1 MNAQIVPY
9 MLLLLFATVIS
20 FILAAYSFLK
30 RSIPA
35 ARFFGSLAVGIG
47 IWSLFYLFE
56 VVNLLLRLKVFYF
69 GLKYLGVAL
78 VPISLLAFVMEFTG
92 VPLRRVIKWLPFLA
106 IQPAITLAVL
116 ATNPLHGW
124 FYTNPRLEIAQGFI
138 VLAFTPQFWYYANI
152 VYSLL
157 IGIVTLVLL
166 IRYYRVSA
174 GFRQRQIIF
183 FILGGIIPLGALLL
197 TLSGVTSLPA
207 LDFTSLAMVSSLPF
221 LAVSVFQYRLLDV
234 VPEARDLAIEFMD
247 DSVIV
252 INRRFR
258 VLDVNPAAQ
267 ALFGVKAVEV
277 IGRELG
283 EYLPLTAELREG
295 ISQPERFQENIMLTR
310 EGKGVQFELRSFR
323 LSSWYGR
330 PAGRLVL
337 LHDVTETKQ
346 FEQNLRQAKDAAEEA
361 TRAKSLFLA
370 SMSHEIRTPLN
381 AVIGMT
387 SLLLDTELNTEQQ
400 EYVNTIRAGSDT
412 LLTSINDILDF
423 SKIEAGRM
431 ELETQVFNLKGCV
444 DDAMEILSPQASIK
458 NLRMVYMPA
467 EDLPVWVRAD
477 PTRLR
482 QVLVN
487 LLSNAVKFTDQGE
500 VIVSAVVDSLQEDR
514 FMLHFSV
521 SDTGIG
527 IPTRHLDRVFETFT
541 QADAS
546 IARRY
551 GGTGLGLTISS
562 RLVHIMGG
570 RIWVESQEGQGSTF
584 HFTLPIERAEPQI
597 RPQPVSAYDATFAA
611 RHPLH
616 ILLAEDNPVNQRVAV
631 RFLERIG
638 YQIDTVAN
646 GLEAVEAV
654 RRQPYDLVL
663 MDVRM
668 PELDGLEATRRIRAE
683 MPADQQPRIVALTAY
698 AYQED
703 LSECMAAGM
712 NDTLTKPIQF
722 DRLVSVL
729 SKHTAAAASETVRES
744 KPAMRPSQILD
755 DLGEDRA
762 EILDLLLKNLDD
774 RISGLKA
781 AWQASDLPKLREY
794 AHQLKTDASY
804 LGAEELAQRMLD
816 LERQTIQGVV
826 PGYDEFAHVEILLQR
841 VKTTYIT

>member
-1 MNAQIVPY
+1 

-30 RSIPA
+30 RTIPA
-35 ARFFGSLAVGIG
+35 ARFFMSLAAGIG

-56 VVNLLLRLKVFYF
+56 VVNLLLRLKELYF
-69 GLKYLGVAL
+69 GLKYLGVVL
-78 VPISLLAFVMEFTG
+78 VPISLIAFVMEYTG
-92 VPLRRVIKWLPFLA
+92 VPLRRVIKILPFLV
-106 IQPAITLAVL
+106 IEPVITLGLL
-116 ATNPLHGW
+116 ATNSLHGW
-124 FYTNPRLEIAQGFI
+124 FYTNPRLEIAQAFI
-138 VLAFTPQFWYYANI
+138 VLAFTPQVWYYVNI
-152 VYSLL
+152 GYSLL
-157 IGIVTLVLL
+157 VGVISMILI
-166 IRYYRVSA
+166 IRYYRISA
-174 GFRQRQIIF
+174 GFRRRQIMF
-183 FILGGIIPLGALLL
+183 FMLGGIIPLGALSL
-197 TLSGVTSLPA
+197 TLSGVTALPA

-277 IGRELG
+277 IGRPLG
-283 EYLPLTAELREG
+283 DYLPLTEELRAG
-295 ISQPERFQENIMLTR
+295 ISQPERFQQDIMLSR
-310 EGKGVQFELRSFR
+310 DGQEVQFELRSFR

-337 LHDVTETKQ
+337 LHDVTETKLL
-346 FEQNLRQAKDAAEEA
+346 EQNLRQAKDAAEEA

-387 SLLLDTELNTEQQ
+387 TLLQDTTLDADQQ

-431 ELETQVFNLKGCV
+431 ELETQVFHLESCV
-444 DDAMEILSPQASIK
+444 EDAIEILVPLAAAK
-458 NLRMVYMPA
+458 NLALYYLPA
-467 EDLPVWVRAD
+467 GNLPAWINAD

-487 LLSNAVKFTDQGE
+487 LLSNAVKFTEKGE
-500 VIVSAVVDSLQEDR
+500 VVVRAAAESQLEDQ
-514 FMLHFSV
+514 MELHFSV

-527 IPTRHLDRVFETFT
+527 IPPRQLDRVFETFT

-562 RLVHIMGG
+562 RLVSIMGG
-570 RIWVESQEGQGSTF
+570 HIWVESQEGQGSTF
-584 HFTLPIERAEPQI
+584 HFTLPVEPAEPQAGS
-597 RPQPVSAYDATFAA
+597 PQTPEFDDTFAGK
-611 RHPLH
+611 HPQH

-631 RFLERIG
+631 LFLERLG
-638 YQIDTVAN
+638 YQVDTVAN
-646 GLEAVEAV
+646 GLEAVAAV
-654 RRQPYDLVL
+654 QRQPYDLVL

-683 MPADQQPRIVALTAY
+683 LPAERQPRIVALTAY

-703 LSECMAAGM
+703 LSECLDAGM
-712 NDTLTKPIQF
+712 DDYLTKPILHE
-722 DRLVSVL
+722 RLAAIL
-729 SKHTAAAASETVRES
+729 RKHAPAASTDDDAAVAAAVQ
-744 KPAMRPSQILD
+744 PAKILD
-755 DLGEDRA
+755 ELGEDRA
-762 EILDLLLKNLDD
+762 EIVGLLLKNVAEKFSDLQ
-774 RISGLKA
+774 A
-781 AWQASDLPKLREY
+781 AWQAGDLQQVRES

-804 LGAEELAQRMLD
+804 LGAGQLAQRMLD
-816 LERQTIQGVV
+816 MERQAINGVM
-826 PGYDEFAHVEILLQR
+826 PDREAFDQAESLLQQ
-841 VKTTYIT
+841 VQTTYNP